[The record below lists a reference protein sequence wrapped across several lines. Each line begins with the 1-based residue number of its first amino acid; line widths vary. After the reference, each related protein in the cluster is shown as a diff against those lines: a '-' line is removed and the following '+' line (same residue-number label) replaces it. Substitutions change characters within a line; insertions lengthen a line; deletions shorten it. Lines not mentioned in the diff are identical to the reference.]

1 MKTTRLI
8 ALICL
13 TCLGCSKQKDTTP
26 IPTVDLVGTWEL
38 VTFTVDPTPING
50 TSDYLAYLRQIFGYN
65 CSQIEF
71 YYNFKSDN
79 TFTETATSTCQ
90 SSGTTTDTVLEGTW
104 AVTQTTLSLTVDDGT
119 GTNQTNT
126 YKLDAHP
133 ATAGKYAYI
142 NLTFTNSG
150 TTYFI
155 SLNKQ

>member
-1 MKTTRLI
+1 M
-8 ALICL
+8 
-13 TCLGCSKQKDTTP
+13 
-26 IPTVDLVGTWEL
+26 DLVGTWEL